1 MNSFLS
7 SGRSNQLISVC
18 FLISGTVFLTN
29 VINHFGCK
37 LKTVLHDTNKN
48 CQTNDLGRVFES
60 NKEED
65 IHFALRIVQVQK
77 LIKICR
83 ELTEIFY
90 QCDKIVRCERI
101 HDCILKS
108 FGFPC
113 LAMLVLATLYSFR

>member
-1 MNSFLS
+1 MGLINLAYVRQLALYLFRSLGSGFWRNLTGHLVNSFLS

-60 NKEED
+60 NKEGD

-83 ELTEIFY
+83 ELIEIF
-90 QCDKIVRCERI
+90 
-101 HDCILKS
+101 
-108 FGFPC
+108 
-113 LAMLVLATLYSFR
+113 

>member
-1 MNSFLS
+1 MGLIYLAYVRQLALYLFRSFRVWFLVKSTGHLVNSFLS

-29 VINHFGCK
+29 FLNHFGCK

-48 CQTNDLGRVFES
+48 CQTNDLGRVFEN
-60 NKEED
+60 NKEGD

-83 ELTEIFY
+83 ELTEIF
-90 QCDKIVRCERI
+90 
-101 HDCILKS
+101 
-108 FGFPC
+108 
-113 LAMLVLATLYSFR
+113 